1 MYETS
6 QIVLSERYY
15 AQNLAFIKRQLKPG
29 VRFCSV
35 VKGNAYGH
43 GLIGFAEMAIR
54 AGVDYFAVHAV
65 EEAFAIR
72 TQLQE
77 NTPEIF
83 IMGAI
88 TDNALVWAIENDVEF
103 AVFDTHRLRATL
115 GAAKQIGKK
124 AKVHIELETGMHRTG
139 FEFAALT
146 EVAKFLLE
154 NKAQLN
160 FQGLFTHFAGA
171 ESKANEFRV
180 TMQKQQF
187 ETALAFFQ
195 QLNLS
200 PKYHHMA
207 CSAAAINYPETQ
219 GNLVRIGILQY
230 GFWPN
235 RETEIR
241 FEQQHGLSKNLLR
254 RIIRW
259 SSAVMAIKQI
269 EIGSFIGYGTNYF
282 ADQKMTIAIIPV
294 GYAHGYSRNLS
305 NVGRVLINGKVAFVV
320 GTVNMNSLTVD
331 ISNIENVAVGTEV
344 VLIGNQKQ
352 KSISVSSFSEQ
363 SQQLNYELLTRLPV
377 NIPRIVKK

>member
-1 MYETS
+1 
-6 QIVLSERYY
+6 
-15 AQNLAFIKRQLKPG
+15 
-29 VRFCSV
+29 
-35 VKGNAYGH
+35 
-43 GLIGFAEMAIR
+43 
-54 AGVDYFAVHAV
+54 
-65 EEAFAIR
+65 
-72 TQLQE
+72 
-77 NTPEIF
+77 
-83 IMGAI
+83 
-88 TDNALVWAIENDVEF
+88 
-103 AVFDTHRLRATL
+103 
-115 GAAKQIGKK
+115 
-124 AKVHIELETGMHRTG
+124 
-139 FEFAALT
+139 
-146 EVAKFLLE
+146 
-154 NKAQLN
+154 
-160 FQGLFTHFAGA
+160 
-171 ESKANEFRV
+171 
-180 TMQKQQF
+180 MQKQQF

-207 CSAAAINYPETQ
+207 CSAATINYPETQ

-305 NVGRVLINGKVAFVV
+305 NVGRVLINGKVAYVV